1 MLGLRET
8 IQDQDPEIPRN
19 QPSVVERF
27 RPLRNAFV
35 WLLTTAGA
43 VIIGA
48 IGTSYFERSS
58 PISSI
63 TEISI
68 SSQFNDRFG
77 KKQAVKV
84 PRNESL
90 FRHLE
95 ESEWLTE
102 PDPRTT
108 LSELIKTLETD
119 KEITHTVLEQFEAFR
134 AAEKD
139 LKLLLSSP
147 ASQRSAEMLFDKWQ
161 PVDWL
166 IYMAIFPAI
175 DKGELVMPTGRD
187 HRNKPR
193 YLVLNESDSGNPGIK
208 THYVSKR
215 GNAVVSAITAPRQ
228 EREADAR
235 AIAEALAFFDQ
246 DTLGQYVMLVD
257 KQLQSF
263 SLHEVIKKELPE
275 TLRSYSR
282 WSVATLISNS
292 GSHSASFSSTATLY
306 IDTQGTKLGPGYT
319 RIDLESRLENEQP
332 EPVVVEGNKSR
343 LVHYISRK
351 IVRGGDSWQDL
362 LSSFDESSLKCF
374 IVLHPQSDFWRK
386 TANLTSSVRAFGP
399 TTAEQVLPD
408 KEIEAHFRQ

>member
-147 ASQRSAEMLFDKWQ
+147 ASQRSAEMLFDIS
-161 PVDWL
+161 L
-166 IYMAIFPAI
+166 
-175 DKGELVMPTGRD
+175 
-187 HRNKPR
+187 
-193 YLVLNESDSGNPGIK
+193 SG
-208 THYVSKR
+208 
-215 GNAVVSAITAPRQ
+215 
-228 EREADAR
+228 
-235 AIAEALAFFDQ
+235 
-246 DTLGQYVMLVD
+246 
-257 KQLQSF
+257 
-263 SLHEVIKKELPE
+263 
-275 TLRSYSR
+275 
-282 WSVATLISNS
+282 
-292 GSHSASFSSTATLY
+292 
-306 IDTQGTKLGPGYT
+306 
-319 RIDLESRLENEQP
+319 
-332 EPVVVEGNKSR
+332 
-343 LVHYISRK
+343 
-351 IVRGGDSWQDL
+351 
-362 LSSFDESSLKCF
+362 
-374 IVLHPQSDFWRK
+374 
-386 TANLTSSVRAFGP
+386 
-399 TTAEQVLPD
+399 
-408 KEIEAHFRQ
+408 